1 MGSPRHA
8 ADPPRA
14 QAAPTRRVLLA
25 AIVSGAVLLSG
36 VTVVAA
42 QAASR
47 GDGSRASETAS
58 PPRPSSPAPSSSSAP
73 GPTLAPVGVDWV
85 ADAQIKA
92 AVVGQR
98 LARQAARAS
107 ARRSARTAAPAQA
120 VTRAVAPTVLGAA
133 PPGGDVWVVGD
144 SIAAGMGQQ
153 WPGAPAVVADPGAR
167 SGLVV
172 TQVAPALAAAP
183 GRPLVVVALGTNDD
197 PRQVEAF
204 RADVRAL
211 LGSAPGCVVWAT
223 VHRPGGRWEPLNAV
237 LRGESARSGG
247 RLQLADWDAFATAN
261 PQVLQ
266 ADGIHPRTG
275 TVYRSLVGLASAA
288 AARCR

>member
-1 MGSPRHA
+1 M
-8 ADPPRA
+8 
-14 QAAPTRRVLLA
+14 
-25 AIVSGAVLLSG
+25 
-36 VTVVAA
+36 
-42 QAASR
+42 
-47 GDGSRASETAS
+47 
-58 PPRPSSPAPSSSSAP
+58 
-73 GPTLAPVGVDWV
+73 
-85 ADAQIKA
+85 
-92 AVVGQR
+92 
-98 LARQAARAS
+98 
-107 ARRSARTAAPAQA
+107 
-120 VTRAVAPTVLGAA
+120 
-133 PPGGDVWVVGD
+133 VGD

-275 TVYRSLVGLASAA
+275 TVTGRSSGWPAPPPPAVAETNLVERRVSLDSERHPTLVERSRDTPGRRSAA
-288 AARCR
+288 IRSAGRTRADTCGVGTDSVRSVASRTGSA